1 MANSEYHTLFQQVG
15 EVLSGV
21 RGLRDMADIRQ
32 AQAEQ
37 LHDLLRSDL
46 ASLRREHGELRE
58 KFDCMVLMAQHDLE
72 LLRSSADEHSRA
84 IDSLALATEG
94 LRRPVRQILD
104 AKSRLASLLF
114 LAGALGSI
122 ALWLCEPVY
131 RWLVDAA
138 LQRH

>member
-1 MANSEYHTLFQQVG
+1 MGHSEYHTLFQQVG

-21 RGLRDMADIRQ
+21 RGLRDMADVRQ

-58 KFDCMVLMAQHDLE
+58 KFDCMVLVAQHDLE
-72 LLRSSADEHSRA
+72 LLRSSADEHGRA
-84 IDSLALATEG
+84 IDSLVSAMDG

-104 AKSRLASLLF
+104 VKSRLGTLVFVA
-114 LAGALGSI
+114 ATLGSI
-122 ALWLCEPVY
+122 TLWLFEPVY